1 MLSKYRQDASHLI
14 PGLNDPRLASQRSR
28 CPETHRSKLVR
39 ANLEPCLGKI
49 PHLFRVLKTPR
60 FLSPREGFKTLLGTA
75 LSNGTLRT
83 RSQMLPASVESSPQF
98 WQKDN
103 KMYFDI
109 TLKNIDINN
118 RNDRVKIKTYITGQS
133 ITNPRQI
140 IICHPFPKI

>member
-1 MLSKYRQDASHLI
+1 
-14 PGLNDPRLASQRSR
+14 
-28 CPETHRSKLVR
+28 
-39 ANLEPCLGKI
+39 
-49 PHLFRVLKTPR
+49 
-60 FLSPREGFKTLLGTA
+60 
-75 LSNGTLRT
+75 
-83 RSQMLPASVESSPQF
+83 MLPASVESSTQF

-118 RNDRVKIKTYITGQS
+118 RNDRVKIKTYLTGQS